1 MACGPVVASTGLPED
16 EVVRAEELPERA
28 SAHGVHRARLEVHED
43 RARDVAAASRLIE
56 DGFGDGDRG
65 GTLQL
70 EAGCSASFTRM
81 AQIAWLMT
89 RPIFHVNVESEN
101 CKWASLK
108 YTLMRSS
115 CKSESPWY
123 VPVGSMPCSSEIT
136 CTRGSV
142 IFYLVRFCFS
152 NPRRQDNFDPIRCH
166 SLFRKVEKLSVT
178 FLSLTNRLPSSRSKR
193 CALVLDHCGLSS

>member
-1 MACGPVVASTGLPED
+1 MLPLCVPVTMRVSKLPLPSRSMSRVPTVDSEALAVASARLAED

-28 SAHGVHRARLEVHED
+28 SAHGVHRARLEIHED
-43 RARDVAAASRLIE
+43 RARNVAAARRLIE
-56 DGFGDGDRG
+56 DGFGDGGRG

-115 CKSESPWY
+115 CRSESPWY

-136 CTRGSV
+136 CKNRSASSWRARLNLEREHH
-142 IFYLVRFCFS
+142 ISFCS
-152 NPRRQDNFDPIRCH
+152 
-166 SLFRKVEKLSVT
+166 
-178 FLSLTNRLPSSRSKR
+178 
-193 CALVLDHCGLSS
+193 

>member
-1 MACGPVVASTGLPED
+1 MALPTVDSEALAIAGARLAED

-43 RARDVAAASRLIE
+43 RARDVAAARRLIE
-56 DGFGDGDRG
+56 DGFGDGGRG

-115 CKSESPWY
+115 CRSESPWY

-136 CTRGSV
+136 CAKRSV
-142 IFYLVRFCFS
+142 ALETEGGFDAACRTLTSKPAS
-152 NPRRQDNFDPIRCH
+152 NLESLPFPCH
-166 SLFRKVEKLSVT
+166 RLFRKVE
-178 FLSLTNRLPSSRSKR
+178 RLGAT
-193 CALVLDHCGLSS
+193 CH